1 MTLSE
6 RDRATFAKM
15 RRDTEDI
22 IARRRRDD
30 MTRNTKARQ
39 KALEDYVFDRG
50 EGVSHVRASTTHR
63 GDSRT
68 VASKGVPP

>member
-1 MTLSE
+1 MMSDK
-6 RDRATFAKM
+6 DRATLAKM

-39 KALEDYVFDRG
+39 KGLEDYSSSDEECRP
-50 EGVSHVRASTTHR
+50 VSPTSECRQEAT
-63 GDSRT
+63 
-68 VASKGVPP
+68 P

>member
-1 MTLSE
+1 MMSDK
-6 RDRATFAKM
+6 DRATLAKM

-39 KALEDYVFDRG
+39 NALEDYVSDRG
-50 EGVSHVRASTTHR
+50 EGALHGQASTAHN